1 MATSAS
7 VTVEAVET
15 GIRVVTLNR
24 PDRLNAIDFD
34 LVVDLHDALDEIAAD
49 PTVKVAVLTGAGRG
63 FCAGLDLKDH
73 GSPPPPGGHRHLH
86 AGIDGQTFMSNLT
99 VHLRDVPAVV
109 IAAVNGPAFGGG
121 LALACAADLR
131 IASRSAR
138 FCSAFIRTGL
148 SGTDIGITYLLPRL
162 VGSAHAYDL
171 ILTGRDIDA
180 DEALRMG
187 LVSRVVDDEDLLAEA
202 IDVARQMNRY
212 THSGLVS
219 TKQVL
224 RLTVDSPSLEAA
236 IALEARNQ
244 MLVNHAPDV
253 RAHMEAYRQAKTG
266 ADRADRADRAADRG
280 DER

>member
-1 MATSAS
+1 MGSTTRT
-7 VTVEAVET
+7 VTVEEAEAGV
-15 GIRVVTLNR
+15 RVVTLNR
-24 PDRLNAIDFD
+24 PDRLNAINFEM
-34 LVVDLHDALDEIAAD
+34 VADLHDALDEVAAD
-49 PTVKVAVLTGAGRG
+49 REAKVAVLTGAGRG

-73 GSPPPPGGHRHLH
+73 GVPPAPGQHRHLH

-99 VHLRDVPAVV
+99 VHLREVPAVV
-109 IAAVNGPAFGGG
+109 VAAVNGPAFGGG
-121 LALACAADLR
+121 LALASACDLR

-162 VGSAHAYDL
+162 IGAAHANDL
-171 ILTGRDIDA
+171 ILTGRDVDA

-187 LVSRVVDDEDLLAEA
+187 LVSRVVDDDALLDEVLA
-202 IDVARQMNRY
+202 VARGMARY

-224 RLTVDSPSLEAA
+224 RLAIDSPSLEAT

-253 RAHMEAYRQAKTG
+253 QAYMAAYREATTG
-266 ADRADRADRAADRG
+266 AVR
-280 DER
+280 ERP

>member
-1 MATSAS
+1 MPSAKT
-7 VTVEAVET
+7 VTVEAAGT
-15 GIRVVTLNR
+15 GVRVVTLNR
-24 PDRLNAIDFD
+24 PDRLNAINFAM
-34 LVVDLHDALDEIAAD
+34 VVDLHDALDEIAAD
-49 PTVKVAVLTGAGRG
+49 PDVKVAVLTGAGRG

-73 GSPPPPGGHRHLH
+73 GAPPGPGEHRHLH

-99 VHLRDVPAVV
+99 VHLREVPAVV

-121 LALACAADLR
+121 LALASACDLR
-131 IASRSAR
+131 IASSSAR

-162 VGSAHAYDL
+162 IGAAHAYDL

-180 DEALRMG
+180 AEALRMG
-187 LVSRVVDDEDLLAEA
+187 LVSRVVDSAVLLDEALA
-202 IDVARQMNRY
+202 VARTMDAY

-224 RLTVDSPSLEAA
+224 RLALDSPSLEAT

-253 RAHMEAYRQAKTG
+253 QAYMAAYREAKTG
-266 ADRADRADRAADRG
+266 ATRERG
-280 DER
+280 

>member
-1 MATSAS
+1 MGQPTRS
-7 VTVEAVET
+7 VTVEAVEA
-15 GIRVVTLNR
+15 GIRVITLNR
-24 PDRLNAIDFD
+24 PDRLNAINFEM
-34 LVVDLHDALDEIAAD
+34 VADLHDALDEIAAD
-49 PTVKVAVLTGAGRG
+49 PEVKVAVLTGAGRG

-73 GSPPPPGGHRHLH
+73 GAPPLPGEHRQMH

-99 VHLRDVPAVV
+99 VHLREVPAVV

-121 LALACAADLR
+121 LAIASACDLR
-131 IASRSAR
+131 IASTSAR

-162 VGSAHAYDL
+162 IGAAHAADL

-180 DEALRMG
+180 AEALRMG
-187 LVSRVVDDEDLLAEA
+187 LVSRVVDDGALVEEALA
-202 IDVARQMNRY
+202 IARVMDGY

-224 RLTVDSPSLEAA
+224 RLAVDSPSLEAT

-253 RAHMEAYRQAKTG
+253 QAYMAAYREAKTG
-266 ADRADRADRAADRG
+266 AGRTEPR
-280 DER
+280 

>member
-1 MATSAS
+1 MPNATT
-7 VTVEAVET
+7 VTVEAAGGGVR
-15 GIRVVTLNR
+15 IVTLDR
-24 PDRLNAIDFD
+24 PDRLNAIDFQM
-34 LVVDLHDALDEIAAD
+34 VADLHDALDEVAAD
-49 PTVKVAVLTGAGRG
+49 RDAKVAILTGAGRG

-73 GSPPPPGGHRHLH
+73 GTPPGPGEHRHVH

-99 VHLRDVPAVV
+99 VHLREVPAVV

-121 LALACAADLR
+121 LALASACDIR
-131 IASRSAR
+131 IASTAAR

-162 VGSAHAYDL
+162 IGSAHAYDL

-180 DEALRMG
+180 AEALRMG
-187 LVSRVVDDEDLLAEA
+187 LVSRVVEPGALLDEALG
-202 IDVARQMNRY
+202 IARAMDAY

-224 RLTVDSPSLEAA
+224 RLTVDAPSLEAA

-253 RAHMEAYRQAKTG
+253 QRYMAAYREARTG
-266 ADRADRADRAADRG
+266 ATRERG
-280 DER
+280 

>member
-1 MATSAS
+1 MPT
-7 VTVEAVET
+7 VTIEPVDA
-15 GIRVVTLNR
+15 GIHVLTLNR
-24 PDRLNAIDFD
+24 PERLNAIDFTM
-34 LVVDLHDALDEIAAD
+34 VAELHDALDELAAD
-49 PTVKVAVLTGAGRG
+49 PALKVVVLTGAGRS

-73 GSPPPPGGHRHLH
+73 GDPPRAGGHRHLH

-99 VHLRDVPAVV
+99 VHLRELPAIVV
-109 IAAVNGPAFGGG
+109 AAVNGPAFGGG
-121 LALACAADLR
+121 LALACACDLR
-131 IASRSAR
+131 IASTSAR

-162 VGSAHAYDL
+162 IGTAHAYDL
-171 ILTGRDIDA
+171 ILTGRDVDA
-180 DEALRMG
+180 AEAHRMG
-187 LVSRVVDDEDLLAEA
+187 LVSRVVDDAALLDEA
-202 IDVARQMNRY
+202 MAVARTMDHY

-253 RAHMEAYRQAKTG
+253 RAHMAAYREAKTG
-266 ADRADRADRAADRG
+266 AGRHREDGR
-280 DER
+280 

>member
-1 MATSAS
+1 MTGAKT
-7 VTVEAVET
+7 VTVEAAGT
-15 GIRVVTLNR
+15 GVRVVTLNR
-24 PDRLNAIDFD
+24 PDRLNAINFEM
-34 LVVDLHDALDEIAAD
+34 VADLHDALDEIAAD
-49 PTVKVAVLTGAGRG
+49 PDVKVAVLTGAGRG

-73 GSPPPPGGHRHLH
+73 GAPPGPGEHRHLH

-99 VHLRDVPAVV
+99 VHLREVPAVV

-121 LALACAADLR
+121 LALASACDLR
-131 IASRSAR
+131 IASSSAR

-162 VGSAHAYDL
+162 IGAAHAYDH
-171 ILTGRDIDA
+171 IHTGRDIDA
-180 DEALRMG
+180 AEALRMG
-187 LVSRVVDDEDLLAEA
+187 LVSRVVDSAVLLDEALA
-202 IDVARQMNRY
+202 VARAMDAY

-224 RLTVDSPSLEAA
+224 RLALDSPSLEAT

-253 RAHMEAYRQAKTG
+253 QAYMTAYREAKTG
-266 ADRADRADRAADRG
+266 ATR
-280 DER
+280 ERS